1 MSTNKEKILSYLKEE
16 TLQSI
21 NHHNFTFEKCNALI
35 LSMELYID
43 RTNVSRILN
52 DLHLSLIHISEPTRP

>member
-16 TLQSI
+16 TLQCI

-43 RTNVSRILN
+43 RTNVSRIQN
-52 DLHLSLIHISEPTRP
+52 DLQKE

>member
-52 DLHLSLIHISEPTRP
+52 DLHKEGKLI